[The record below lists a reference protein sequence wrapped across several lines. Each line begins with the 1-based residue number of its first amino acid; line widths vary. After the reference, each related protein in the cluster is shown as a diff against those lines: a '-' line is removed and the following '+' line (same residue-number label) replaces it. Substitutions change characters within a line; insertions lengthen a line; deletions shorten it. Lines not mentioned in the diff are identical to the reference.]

1 MLINSALFSYMKVI
15 INADDFGYTKA
26 VTEGII
32 EGYHRGIIRST
43 TALCNME
50 YVEYG
55 KKLLKDCPNLA
66 VGGQRTLKLGKC
78 LTQKQTLTD

>member
-32 EGYHRGIIRST
+32 EGYHRGIIR
-43 TALCNME
+43 
-50 YVEYG
+50 
-55 KKLLKDCPNLA
+55 
-66 VGGQRTLKLGKC
+66 
-78 LTQKQTLTD
+78 